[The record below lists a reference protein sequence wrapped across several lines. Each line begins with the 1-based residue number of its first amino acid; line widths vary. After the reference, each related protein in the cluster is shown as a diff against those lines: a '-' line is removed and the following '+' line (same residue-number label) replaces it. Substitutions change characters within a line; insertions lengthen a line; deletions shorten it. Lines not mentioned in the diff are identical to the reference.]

1 MSDPKNEKQTR
12 QRAVALRYEEDD
24 KAPKII
30 ATGAGEIARRILE
43 LAKQHDVPI
52 KQDDSLVDILGKLD
66 VDLEIPPETYNAV
79 AEILAFL
86 YRTDEKW
93 RKRVEGK
100 STETSVSND
109 AQNTVDS
116 DKLEL
121 DSFLEVLSEKAA
133 KEPFK

>member
-1 MSDPKNEKQTR
+1 MSEHKKDKQTR

-100 STETSVSND
+100 LSNASVD
-109 AQNTVDS
+109 KHALTADEA

-133 KEPFK
+133 KEPAK